1 VAVPVLTNEQRIAAS
16 AKAVEVRT
24 KRAALRRQLKDSK
37 VSFNEVLSVADSD
50 DIVSGMRVVTI
61 LESLPG
67 IGKIK
72 ASALMETCDIALSR
86 RMKGLGTTQA
96 QKLKSA
102 LNGRA
107 L

>member
-1 VAVPVLTNEQRIAAS
+1 MAVPVLTNEQRIAAS
-16 AKAVEVRT
+16 AKAVQVRT
-24 KRAALRRQLKDSK
+24 KRAELRRQLKESK
-37 VSFNEVLSVADSD
+37 ISSNEVLSVSDSD
-50 DIVSGMRVVTI
+50 EIVSGMRVITI

-86 RMKGLGTTQA
+86 RMKGLGSTQA

>member
-1 VAVPVLTNEQRIAAS
+1 MAVPVLTNEQRVAAS

-24 KRAALRRQLKDSK
+24 KRAALRRQLKESK
-37 VSFNEVLSVADSD
+37 ISFNEVLAVVDSD
-50 DIVSGMRVVTI
+50 EIVSGMRVVTI

-72 ASALMETCDIALSR
+72 AASLMENCDIAPSR
-86 RMKGLGTTQA
+86 RMKGLGSSQA
-96 QKLKSA
+96 QKLRSA

-107 L
+107 S

>member
-16 AKAVEVRT
+16 AKAVQVRT
-24 KRAALRRQLKDSK
+24 KRAEIRRQLKESK
-37 VSFNEVLSVADSD
+37 ISFNEVLSVSDSD
-50 DIVSGMRVVTI
+50 EIVSGMRVITI

-86 RMKGLGTTQA
+86 RMKGLGSTQA

-107 L
+107 S

>member
-1 VAVPVLTNEQRIAAS
+1 M
-16 AKAVEVRT
+16 RT
-24 KRAALRRQLKDSK
+24 KRAALRRQLKESK
-37 VSFNEVLSVADSD
+37 ISFNEVLAVVDSD
-50 DIVSGMRVVTI
+50 EIVSGMRVVTI

-72 ASALMETCDIALSR
+72 AASLMENCDIALSR
-86 RMKGLGTTQA
+86 RMKGLGSSQA
-96 QKLKSA
+96 QKLRSA

>member
-1 VAVPVLTNEQRIAAS
+1 MAVPVLTNEQRVAAS

-24 KRAALRRQLKDSK
+24 KRAALRRQLKESK
-37 VSFNEVLSVADSD
+37 ISFNEVLAAVDSD
-50 DIVSGMRVVTI
+50 EIVSGMRVVTI

-72 ASALMETCDIALSR
+72 AASLMENCDIALSR
-86 RMKGLGTTQA
+86 RMKGLGSSQA
-96 QKLKSA
+96 QKLRSA

>member
-1 VAVPVLTNEQRIAAS
+1 MAVPVLTNEHRVAAS

-24 KRAALRRQLKDSK
+24 KRAALRRQLKESK
-37 VSFNEVLSVADSD
+37 ISFNEVLAVVDSD
-50 DIVSGMRVVTI
+50 EIVSGMRVVTI

-72 ASALMETCDIALSR
+72 AASLMENCDIALSR
-86 RMKGLGTTQA
+86 RMKGLGSSQA
-96 QKLKSA
+96 QKLRSA

-107 L
+107 S

>member
-1 VAVPVLTNEQRIAAS
+1 VAVPVLTNEQRLAAS
-16 AKAVEVRT
+16 AKAVLVRT
-24 KRAALRRQLKDSK
+24 KRAEIRRQLKDSK
-37 VSFNEVLSVADSD
+37 VSFNEVLSVSDSD

-72 ASALMETCDIALSR
+72 ASALMEVCDIAPSR

-96 QKLKSA
+96 QKLKLA
-102 LNGRA
+102 LNGRDS
-107 L
+107 

>member
-1 VAVPVLTNEQRIAAS
+1 MAVPVLTNEQRIAAS
-16 AKAVEVRT
+16 AKAVEIRT

-37 VSFNEVLSVADSD
+37 ISFTDVLSVADTD
-50 DIVSGMRVVTI
+50 LIVSGMRVVTI

-72 ASALMETCDIALSR
+72 ASVLMETCDIAPSR
-86 RMKGLGTTQA
+86 RMKGLGSTQA

-107 L
+107 T

>member
-1 VAVPVLTNEQRIAAS
+1 MAVPVLTNEQRIAAS
-16 AKAVEVRT
+16 AKAVEIRT

-37 VSFNEVLSVADSD
+37 VSFSEVLSVSSSD
-50 DIVSGMRVVTI
+50 DIVSGMRVLTI

-72 ASALMETCDIALSR
+72 ASALMESCDIALSR

>member
-1 VAVPVLTNEQRIAAS
+1 MAVPVLTNEQRIAAS

-24 KRAALRRQLKDSK
+24 KRAALRRQLKDAQI
-37 VSFNEVLSVADSD
+37 SFNEVLAVAESD
-50 DIVSGMRVVTI
+50 EIVSGMRVVTI

-72 ASALMETCDIALSR
+72 AATLMETCEIAFSR

-96 QKLKSA
+96 QKLRSA

-107 L
+107 S

>member
-1 VAVPVLTNEQRIAAS
+1 MAVPVLTNEQRIAES

-37 VSFNEVLSVADSD
+37 VSFSEVLSVSNSD
-50 DIVSGMRVVTI
+50 DIVSGMRVLTI

-72 ASALMETCDIALSR
+72 ASALMESCDIALSR

>member
-1 VAVPVLTNEQRIAAS
+1 MAVPVLTNEQRIAAS

-24 KRAALRRQLKDSK
+24 KRAALRRQLKDSQ
-37 VSFNEVLSVADSD
+37 VSFSDVLSVSNSD
-50 DIVSGMRVVTI
+50 DIVSGMRVLTI

-86 RMKGLGTTQA
+86 RMKGLGSSQA